1 MSKCLL
7 SSSHLL
13 VSAFFHCFFN
23 QLEKSAEAPKATLL
37 MFTTHDGE
45 KITLTYVKYM
55 LLVPAS
61 VPQL

>member
-1 MSKCLL
+1 
-7 SSSHLL
+7 LL